1 MSPGHGTYA
10 YQRRA
15 IVHDACFSQELSEA
29 RVGESAYWAIAIPVM
44 IAAGEADGF
53 GLRTGLSKM

>member
-1 MSPGHGTYA
+1 MLASAKRTHTRKTADRLRGR
-10 YQRRA
+10 Q
-15 IVHDACFSQELSEA
+15 LSEA

-44 IAAGEADGF
+44 IAAGEVAGF